1 MGDHLDRGALALQAF
16 GRGHTLVRRD
26 LGADA
31 VLSKRGMTFRT
42 EAWRV
47 GDVGHL
53 CIMRMRAFFGLM
65 RMETFIFAPT
75 AVDAPLFNVDWVSAF
90 GTETQ
95 IAEFYDVQ
103 LEPWSQEHH
112 AKLQAVSDG
121 IADLP
126 DMQSEPHWYDDLLY
140 PFSSAKRGKG
150 MGPRL
155 EQAARDYTAAY
166 VAQLHLS
173 PTCDPAQKRE
183 KVRAFAE
190 RLYSQ
195 GGAAVQQVTKLF
207 GSETARRLVVRCM
220 YGVEDS

>member
-1 MGDHLDRGALALQAF
+1 MG
-16 GRGHTLVRRD
+16 T
-26 LGADA
+26 
-31 VLSKRGMTFRT
+31 
-42 EAWRV
+42 
-47 GDVGHL
+47 
-53 CIMRMRAFFGLM
+53 
-65 RMETFIFAPT
+65 
-75 AVDAPLFNVDWVSAF
+75 
-90 GTETQ
+90 
-95 IAEFYDVQ
+95 
-103 LEPWSQEHH
+103 
-112 AKLQAVSDG
+112 
-121 IADLP
+121 
-126 DMQSEPHWYDDLLY
+126 
-140 PFSSAKRGKG
+140 
-150 MGPRL
+150 RL